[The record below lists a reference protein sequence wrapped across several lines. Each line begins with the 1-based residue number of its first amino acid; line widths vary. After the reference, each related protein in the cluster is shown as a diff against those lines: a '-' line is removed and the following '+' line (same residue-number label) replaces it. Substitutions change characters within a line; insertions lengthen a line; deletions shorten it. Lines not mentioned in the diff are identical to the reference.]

1 MARQEAPCAR
11 RVLIAA
17 GFVVLDGDDPHL
29 VVDDRTVLGFEFKP
43 KWYSRRK
50 VSIDPTLV
58 DELKKRRLA
67 SGGTALVFSARG
79 GGIDPHI
86 LRRAASALR
95 SVRVSE
101 PKGLAPPQISCQSEL
116 V

>member
-86 LRRAASALR
+86 LQHCKRVAKREGFDPKDWHPHKFRAS
-95 SVRVSE
+95 
-101 PKGLAPPQISCQSEL
+101 QN
-116 V
+116 